1 MIIVIGLATT
11 MAYQSFRSQFGDTTY
26 TKVFVGGLAW
36 ETPTDK
42 LHQYFEQFGDILE
55 AVVITDKIT
64 GRSKGYGFV
73 TFRDPESARNACL
86 DPNPMIDGRRA
97 NCNIAAMG
105 RPRPSPPRGRIN
117 AAASPYHQGGGTQG
131 IRIQIPGTAP
141 PQPPPPPVIYPPYG
155 YTTYAPEY
163 GYHHTF
169 GNPHIQAAPYYPQ
182 MYGASSSTVGSPYYY
197 GYSLQSPTSRIP
209 AFTATQA
216 PLNRIPSYLHYPAQG
231 DAHFTAASLQS
242 PVTLNPAPLLPTR
255 ELAAPATT
263 DSQIQHRPTTTTEA
277 GVINN
282 SSSEGPEI

>member
-1 MIIVIGLATT
+1 

-105 RPRPSPPRGRIN
+105 RPRPSPPRGKIN
-117 AAASPYHQGGGTQG
+117 PGASPYHQGGGGTQG
-131 IRIQIPGTAP
+131 IRIQIPGAAP

-155 YTTYAPEY
+155 YTAYAPEY

-209 AFTATQA
+209 AFTAAQA

-242 PVTLNPAPLLPTR
+242 PVTLNPAPLPTR

-263 DSQIQHRPTTTTEA
+263 DSQYQHRPTTTTEA

-282 SSSEGPEI
+282 SSSESPEI